1 METVVDKTEAIAGEV
16 APTQGLQTAIASDA
30 WFSLERFETLA
41 YARQHEAAT
50 REFMHLL
57 QMLDRNYG
65 ALDMHFAA
73 TTTASRIG
81 LDVDQHIVNR
91 ICSAL
96 TALFSDPTFHLSID
110 GARHLFF
117 LHRWVS
123 TLFAASTFGNADHI
137 LRALNLNGPGAHDVQ
152 IRQEHVLK
160 FCILYTPNSEI
171 PLDMDAMWA
180 FNKNVAASLA
190 CSLLSPRFLGM
201 PSAHH
206 KREVL
211 LPWLTAKLDQIE
223 DLAVLPVQ
231 ILHDVYMHCSYADAR
246 DKHAIKAPINR
257 LVRKKLLEQGVT
269 DIETKPKKRAKGEKP
284 VMLVALEWF
293 SGAHSI
299 YRTHSASLRAAREQF
314 RVIGV
319 GLKDLVDDLGREV
332 FDEFREIQ
340 GDPVTFVREQAATL
354 RPDVVYYP
362 AFGMFPSS
370 IFLTNLRLAPVQV
383 VSYGHPATSNS
394 PFIDYFVLPE
404 DWVGDPAC
412 FSEKLLPLPKESM
425 PFVRSAAAIEV
436 EPKLRETPDTVRIA
450 VASTP
455 MKLNPGFLGALA
467 RIQRESR
474 KPIQFHF
481 LTGLTRGLMNL
492 EMRRFIHA
500 YLPDAVIQMHQPY
513 AEYMATLNE
522 CDMYVNPFPFGNT
535 NGIVDVTS
543 IGLVGVCKTGPEV
556 LEHIDEAMFRRLGL
570 PEWLVAHN
578 EDEYVSAAL
587 RLIDEDGTRLSL
599 RRQMLKD
606 KAADAFFQG
615 KPSGFGQALA
625 GLV

>member
-1 METVVDKTEAIAGEV
+1 MTAGETAQAPNV
-16 APTQGLQTAIASDA
+16 AVANIADQA
-30 WFSLERFETLA
+30 FSLDRFEALA
-41 YARQHEAAT
+41 YARLHESAT
-50 REFMHLL
+50 REFMRLL
-57 QMLDRNYG
+57 HMLDRNYG
-65 ALDMHFAA
+65 ALDTSFEAQA
-73 TTTASRIG
+73 TASDIG
-81 LDVDQHIVNR
+81 LDVDLHIINR

-137 LRALNLNGPGAHDVQ
+137 LRALNLNGPGAKNVQ

-171 PLDMDAMWA
+171 PLEMDAMWD

-211 LPWLTAKLDQIE
+211 LPWLASKLDQIE
-223 DLAVLPVQ
+223 DINTLPVP
-231 ILHDVYMHCSYADAR
+231 ILHDVYMHCSYADAL

-257 LVRKKLLEQGVT
+257 LVRRKLLEQNIT
-269 DIETKPKKRAKGEKP
+269 DIEFKPKKRAEGEKP
-284 VMLVALEWF
+284 VMLVVLEWF

-299 YRTHSASLRAAREQF
+299 YRTHSASIRAARECFQ
-314 RVIGV
+314 VIGV
-319 GLKDLVDDLGREV
+319 GLKELVDERGREV

-340 GDPVTFVREQAATL
+340 GDSVRFVRDLAATMQ
-354 RPDVVYYP
+354 PDIVYYP

-383 VSYGHPATSNS
+383 VSYGHPATSHS
-394 PFIDYFVLPE
+394 PFIDSFVLPR

-412 FSEKLLPLPKESM
+412 FSEKLLPLAEESM
-425 PFVRSAAAIEV
+425 PFVPSAVTVEI
-436 EPKLRETPDTVRIA
+436 EPKIRAAPEMLRIA
-450 VASTP
+450 VAATA
-455 MKLNPGFLGALA
+455 MKLNPGFISTLA
-467 RIQRESR
+467 RIQREASR
-474 KPIQFHF
+474 PIQFHF
-481 LTGLTRGLMNL
+481 LMGLSRGLMYL
-492 EMRRFIHA
+492 EVRRFIHA
-500 YLPDAVIQMHQPY
+500 YLPGAVIHMHQPY
-513 AEYMATLNE
+513 PEYMATLNE

-543 IGLVGVCKTGPEV
+543 IGLVGVCKTGREV

-570 PEWLVAHN
+570 PEWLVAQN
-578 EDEYVSAAL
+578 EDEYVAAAL
-587 RLIDEDGTRLSL
+587 RLIEDDETRLDL
-599 RRQMLKD
+599 RSRLLKN
-606 KAADAFFQG
+606 KTVNIFYQG
-615 KPSGFGQALA
+615 KPDAFGKALA
-625 GLV
+625 ALM